1 MILITNDRMLEIFLR
16 LNVRFNTIEK
26 KRIRNYKF
34 VSQEETLPYLESCQ
48 GEQEEITLVEL
59 DQSEIWKTDKL
70 WNCFRYKRTEILV
83 EETEMMAYFKRS
95 QGYDFSQDNKV
106 EEIAECLKKERQLDT
121 SDLYLM
127 IPGKLEKDKNKKE
140 EFWNQLVHK
149 PHELFEIFS
158 ENLENCI
165 RSEYYHNFADSLK
178 RKCLGE
184 IVLEINDHIEKRIFR
199 QNAMATIV
207 KHETGLCILEICV
220 YNCSIGGNKL
230 LNYYC
235 ADEVIYIVD
244 GQRYKRNELMKLLNI
259 RSFGQKRSM
268 VFAYGNVSDE
278 AVTNA
283 LANEE
288 YPMGKVGGIFGDIV
302 KKDNIAQYDT
312 AEVFVSSATMIERC
326 KNMTNPR
333 EWILDCRI
341 AYHAIEIFFVELI
354 LLQDASIEKIYY
366 DVKKEQA
373 LQETET
379 DMEEALERYEQIG
392 FDMGKTLNFSDYDQF
407 IFPTTRASAKKV
419 ADRFG
424 IERIYEKYETNR
436 QLLGS
441 MIQSNKRQMEFKY
454 DKVKNGFLM
463 VISGLALLGTL
474 GESLYNIFES
484 RESGIAGYG
493 IAVITIIIGYILYNM
508 VMYLYNNKIKKVK
521 KGDEKEI

>member
-1 MILITNDRMLEIFLR
+1 MNLITNDRMLKILQK
-16 LNVRFNTIEK
+16 LNVSFNIIGK
-26 KRIRNYKF
+26 KLIRDYKF
-34 VSQEETLPYLESCQ
+34 ISPEEGLPYLEPCR
-48 GEQEEITLVEL
+48 EACTEITLIEI
-59 DQSEIWKTDKL
+59 DQSEIWKTDKM
-70 WNCFRYKRTEILV
+70 WNCFRYQRKEILL
-83 EETEMMAYFKRS
+83 EEKETMAYFKRC
-95 QGYDFSQDNKV
+95 QGYEIPQDEDV
-106 EEIAECLKKERQLDT
+106 EEIAERLKKDRQLDT

-127 IPGKLEKDKNKKE
+127 IPGKLEKDKNEKE
-140 EFWNQLVHK
+140 ESWNRLTHK
-149 PHELFEIFS
+149 SHELFEIFS
-158 ENLENCI
+158 ENIETCI

-184 IVLEINDHIEKRIFR
+184 IILEIHDHIEKRIFR
-199 QNAMATIV
+199 QSAMAAIV

-220 YNCSIGGNKL
+220 YNCSIGGNKV

-235 ADEVIYIVD
+235 AEELVYEVD
-244 GQRYKRNELMKLLNI
+244 GQKYSHKELMKLWNI
-259 RSFGQKRSM
+259 RPFGQKRSM

-278 AVTNA
+278 AVINA
-283 LANEE
+283 LVNEE

-302 KKDNIAQYDT
+302 KNDNIAQYDT

-326 KNMTNPR
+326 KNLLKPN
-333 EWILDCRI
+333 EWVLDARI

-354 LLQDASIEKIYY
+354 LFQDASIEKIYY

-379 DMEEALERYEQIG
+379 NMEEALERYEQIG
-392 FDMGKTLNFSDYDQF
+392 FDMGKTVNFSDYDQF

-424 IERIYEKYETNR
+424 IEHIYEKYETNR
-436 QLLGS
+436 QLLES
-441 MIQSNKRQMEFKY
+441 MIQSNKRQIEFKY
-454 DKVKNGFLM
+454 DRVKNGFLM
-463 VISGLALLGTL
+463 AISGLALLGTL

-493 IAVITIIIGYILYNM
+493 LAVLAIVVGYTLYNM

-521 KGDEKEI
+521 KGDEKKI